1 MCWEQGA
8 GSRAGGA
15 QRLCPLL
22 GGVEDRGGCRPSSA
36 SAAGCV
42 RLEWHSEA
50 FALRRA
56 FLVIVRNSGGF
67 RDSGYP
73 GRESPK
79 GLFPC
84 PCLRE
89 GETEGKE
96 GKGFF
101 ISHSKLDA
109 SSEPGSLIPS
119 PALGQ
124 MSHVVPLEEPR
135 GRELVGDRHLLVVM
149 GVEALGGG
157 ARAGHSPCSW
167 TVQLAL
173 TLSLLCPHLHRS
185 HGER

>member
-15 QRLCPLL
+15 QHLCPFL
-22 GGVEDRGGCRPSSA
+22 GSVEDRGRCRPRSA

-42 RLEWHSEA
+42 RLKQHSEA

-56 FLVIVRNSGGF
+56 FLVTVRNSGGF

-79 GLFPC
+79 GLFPG
-84 PCLRE
+84 PYLR
-89 GETEGKE
+89 E

-124 MSHVVPLEEPR
+124 MSHVVPLEEPC
-135 GRELVGDRHLLVVM
+135 GRELVGDQCLLVVM

-157 ARAGHSPCSW
+157 ARTGHSPCSW

-173 TLSLLCPHLHRS
+173 THPSLSSPPQKPR
-185 HGER
+185 

>member
-89 GETEGKE
+89 RETEGKE

-135 GRELVGDRHLLVVM
+135 GRGGGGEVGCQTLGWQRWLRL
-149 GVEALGGG
+149 ALGRS
-157 ARAGHSPCSW
+157 APCCRG
-167 TVQLAL
+167 
-173 TLSLLCPHLHRS
+173 CPQRRIFPKS
-185 HGER
+185 